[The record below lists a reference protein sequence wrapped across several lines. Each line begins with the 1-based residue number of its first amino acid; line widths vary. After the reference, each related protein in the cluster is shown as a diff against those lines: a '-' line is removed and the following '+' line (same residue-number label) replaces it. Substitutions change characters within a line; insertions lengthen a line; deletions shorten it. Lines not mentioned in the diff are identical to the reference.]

1 MEAAGEDRRRQIGGG
16 GGGPRRVGSGLSASA
31 LGRARTGACDDA

>member
-1 MEAAGEDRRRQIGGG
+1 MEAAGEDRRRQIGG

-31 LGRARTGACDDA
+31 LGRARTGA